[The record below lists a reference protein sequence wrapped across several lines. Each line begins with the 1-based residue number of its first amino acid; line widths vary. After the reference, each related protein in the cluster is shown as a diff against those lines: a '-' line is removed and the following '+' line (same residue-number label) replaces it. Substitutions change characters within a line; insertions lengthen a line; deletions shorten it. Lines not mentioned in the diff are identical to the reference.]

1 MLRFNPTPIPLQ
13 PQGVQY
19 RQNFA
24 ALQMRQRNVK
34 FKFTPEEDER
44 LKMLVMRH
52 GTNSWNIVSQF
63 MGNRNPRQCRE
74 RWKNYVDPDL
84 RSDPW
89 TPEEDDLLLKKYREL
104 GPRWNKIAKYFVRRS
119 DNSLRN
125 RWQLML
131 RKHNRMK
138 QQMPKIDLGGGAT
151 SIEEPPPVPEKD
163 KEKEEDKTPML
174 MSDLQNL
181 LNKRPPK

>member
-1 MLRFNPTPIPLQ
+1 MLRFNPAPLPLQ
-13 PQGVQY
+13 PQGAQY
-19 RQNFA
+19 RQNFT
-24 ALQMRQRNVK
+24 ALPVRQRNVK

-74 RWKNYVDPDL
+74 RWKNYVDPEL

-131 RKHNRMK
+131 RKHNRLS
-138 QQMPKIDLGGGAT
+138 QQMPRIEPGGAT
-151 SIEEPPPVPEKD
+151 SVDEPPSEQD
-163 KEKEEDKTPML
+163 KEEEETPL
-174 MSDLQNL
+174 LVSDIQNL